1 MAKIIRMASRKAGLP
16 PGTLVH
22 LGEQRV
28 ANSSITVIDYDEHS
42 LQEWDITDVA
52 ACRELLNQSTVSWL
66 NFTGLHDVERL
77 RRIGEVFQIH
87 PLVLED
93 IAHTEQRP
101 KIEDLTDYVFVVVR
115 MLYRRAQ
122 DQQVVSE
129 QVSLIVGRGY
139 VLTFQ
144 EIEGDVFGI
153 IRDRIRAAR
162 GRVRSMGPDYLA
174 YALID
179 AIVDNYFVVLE
190 DIGSA
195 IDDLQEKVFRH
206 SDSST
211 LRELHRL
218 RSEMIFIRKALWPM
232 REVVSALEKNDGG
245 LIAAE
250 THPYLR
256 DVYEHTVQVIDTI
269 EMLRDMLTAALE
281 IYMSS
286 AGNRMNQIMQVLTV
300 IATIFIPLTFIAG
313 VYGMNFEIMPELKW
327 RYGYAGV
334 WAVMLAVAIA
344 MLSFFRRRKWL

>member
-52 ACRELLNQSTVSWL
+52 ACRELLNPSTVSWL